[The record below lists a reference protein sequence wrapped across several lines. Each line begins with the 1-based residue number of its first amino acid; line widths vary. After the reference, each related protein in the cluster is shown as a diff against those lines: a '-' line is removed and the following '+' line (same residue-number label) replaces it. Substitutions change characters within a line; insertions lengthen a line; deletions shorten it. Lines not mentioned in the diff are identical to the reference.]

1 MAKELERNLKEQK
14 VKEEAEER
22 KRKVAE
28 ERRRKLEAEQEER
41 RKLEEGK
48 KELLVKEK
56 LLADKE
62 RQMEEEVA
70 RQKAQIMLEK
80 EKMFVE
86 KEKVLAE
93 EVAKKLAEEKEK
105 ILAEKKLMEE
115 EALRQREEAE
125 VEKARLAEERREL
138 LRWREEKQM
147 LEEKQRLEEA
157 EEQRILKEREKF
169 KRREQLERLE
179 KDKAETEAASASE
192 KDALSTESNIEEAS
206 KASSRLCDNSEAV
219 EEGEE
224 DALDHAAGGNKH
236 GQENVEAN
244 ALEVEDNGRPEDSL
258 EPPPQPEDSFE
269 PPLQPEDS
277 LELPR
282 QPLLTIPPRARL
294 RHSRP
299 PTRSKVKTQ
308 SKLTKH
314 AEAEAIRNEEINKK
328 VEEVKKMEVGN
339 EEKEDQS
346 NLMKPCESE
355 STETAV
361 SSNIIVEKVSVKM
374 TTNMEEEEV
383 VLIVKKSV
391 EKEKANSKKV
401 QAEETVLSMKTEAH
415 SLRETPVKVDKNSKA
430 RRRKCEAEFGIVDDH
445 PGNDEI
451 AETVVEDEVEEVKVK
466 TKVKKVKRIIRMG
479 RGPTKAKKRKEEKA
493 DVVLLKESLKNSEVV
508 KLSGLR
514 RSSRSQQ
521 VSPEVTDSVQDQERV
536 EVRRRSKRG
545 SNILLE
551 QVSPAYL
558 EGEDPSL
565 SLKAKADQGEVSRK
579 SIQTSISCHEAG
591 VQEDF
596 KGKEKKFQRKKVIS
610 IEDTPTPYKVKSVKS
625 SSENRAYEKAVNLKG
640 KVQEPKNAIA
650 RQESEKIKK
659 SIPKSKHREENEE
672 LAKKEKVGKVRQEH
686 ENGGDENE
694 EVRGSSLIGEGTGE
708 NLISEGR
715 LGARKKRTGDVVLE
729 ISSPEKKLRG
739 GRRKEDQEEVSEISL
754 PEKENALL
762 HAKEHFKKDASQE
775 LSRATKETLTKPG
788 ELFKVKPLEPVKL
801 PKQNLKGVKPGELL
815 RGKEGGVLESSML
828 TKLAERRRRS
838 EAMSA
843 SDWEETLK
851 RFEI

>member
-1 MAKELERNLKEQK
+1 MKEQK
-14 VKEEAEER
+14 LKEEAEER

-62 RQMEEEVA
+62 KQMEEEVA

-93 EVAKKLAEEKEK
+93 ELAKKLAEEKEK

-115 EALRQREEAE
+115 EALKQREEAK

-138 LRWREEKQM
+138 LRWREEKQQ

-157 EEQRILKEREKF
+157 EEQRILKEREEI
-169 KRREQLERLE
+169 KRREQLERLK

-192 KDALSTESNIEEAS
+192 KDTLSTNTNIEEAS
-206 KASSRLCDNSEAV
+206 KASSRSSDNSEAV

-224 DALDHAAGGNKH
+224 DALDHSAGGNKH

-244 ALEVEDNGRPEDSL
+244 TLEVEDNGRPEDSL
-258 EPPPQPEDSFE
+258 EPPPQPEDS
-269 PPLQPEDS
+269 

-282 QPLLTIPPRARL
+282 QPLLTVPSRAKL

-299 PTRSKVKTQ
+299 PSRSKVKTQ
-308 SKLTKH
+308 SKPSKH
-314 AEAEAIRNEEINKK
+314 AEAKAIQNEEIKKK
-328 VEEVKKMEVGN
+328 VEEVTKMEVEN

-374 TTNMEEEEV
+374 TTNMEEEEIV
-383 VLIVKKSV
+383 TSVKKSV

-401 QAEETVLSMKTEAH
+401 QGEKIVLSITTEAH
-415 SLRETPVKVDKNSKA
+415 ILRETPVKVDKSGKA
-430 RRRKCEAEFGIVDDH
+430 RRRKCEAEFGKVDDH
-445 PGNDEI
+445 PGNAPEVAIEEAPGYSDEI

-508 KLSGLR
+508 KPSGLR

-521 VSPEVTDSVQDQERV
+521 VSPEVTDSVQDQETV
-536 EVRRRSKRG
+536 EVRRRSKRA

-551 QVSPAYL
+551 QVSPAHL
-558 EGEDPSL
+558 EGEDASISL
-565 SLKAKADQGEVSRK
+565 RAKADQGEVSRK

-591 VQEDF
+591 VQEDS
-596 KGKEKKFQRKKVIS
+596 KVKEKKVQRKKVIS
-610 IEDTPTPYKVKSVKS
+610 IEDTPTPYKVKAVKL
-625 SSENRAYEKAVNLKG
+625 SENRANEKVANLKE
-640 KVQEPKNAIA
+640 KVLEPNNAKA

-659 SIPKSKHREENEE
+659 SILKPKHRVENEE
-672 LAKKEKVGKVRQEH
+672 VAKKEKVGKVRQEH

-694 EVRGSSLIGEGTGE
+694 EVRGSSLIGEETGE
-708 NLISEGR
+708 SLISEGR

-729 ISSPEKKLRG
+729 TSSPEKKMRA
-739 GRRKEDQEEVSEISL
+739 GRRKKDQKEVSEDSL

-762 HAKEHFKKDASQE
+762 HAKEHFKKDASHE

-815 RGKEGGVLESSML
+815 RGKDGGVLESSML